1 MILYHFQNSPFARR
15 VRLVLELKGLR
26 AELREA
32 RAEPEHMNEVRRLN
46 PMHTVPVLVHGERVI
61 SDSTAIC
68 AYLDRLVPSPPLW
81 PSGMAGADA
90 VRLTTLCDA
99 VLDPLIDLGLRYN
112 QLRDHPSY
120 MAAEQT
126 MVGRAQ
132 RGLEQLASE
141 IAARDAGDP
150 FLCGGRWSAGDI
162 AVLTLVHWLE
172 GLPTRAATFATA
184 RAIVDLGWSLP
195 SALSRW
201 AALHAQRADVLA
213 LR

>member
-1 MILYHFQNSPFARR
+1 MILYHIQNSPFARR

-32 RAEPEHMNEVRRLN
+32 RADAEHMNEVRRLN
-46 PMHTVPVLVHGERVI
+46 PMHTVPVLVDGERVI

-68 AYLDRLVPSPPLW
+68 HYLDRLVPSPPLW

-99 VLDPLIDLGLRYN
+99 VLDTLVDLGTRYN

-120 MAAEQT
+120 RALEQT
-126 MVGRAQ
+126 LIGRAQ
-132 RGLEQLASE
+132 RGLEQLAAE
-141 IAARDAGDP
+141 VVTRDARDP
-150 FLCGGRWSAGDI
+150 FLCGGCWSAGDI

-172 GLPTRAATFATA
+172 GLPTRAAAFPPA
-184 RAIVDLGWSLP
+184 RAIVDLGWTLP
-195 SALSRW
+195 SALPRW

>member
-1 MILYHFQNSPFARR
+1 MILYHFQHSPFARR

-26 AELREA
+26 AELRDA
-32 RAEPEHMNEVRRLN
+32 RAEPEHMNEVKRLN
-46 PMHTVPVLVHGERVI
+46 PMHTVPVLVDGERVI

-99 VLDPLIDLGLRYN
+99 VLGPLVDLGMRYN
-112 QLRDHPSY
+112 QLRDHQSY
-120 MAAEQT
+120 MAVQQT
-126 MVGRAQ
+126 LIGRAQ

-141 IAARDAGDP
+141 VGARGAGDP
-150 FLCGGRWSAGDI
+150 FLCGGCWSAGDI

-172 GLPTRAATFATA
+172 GLPVRAATLATA
-184 RAIVDLGWSLP
+184 RAVVDLGWRLP
-195 SALSRW
+195 AALPRW